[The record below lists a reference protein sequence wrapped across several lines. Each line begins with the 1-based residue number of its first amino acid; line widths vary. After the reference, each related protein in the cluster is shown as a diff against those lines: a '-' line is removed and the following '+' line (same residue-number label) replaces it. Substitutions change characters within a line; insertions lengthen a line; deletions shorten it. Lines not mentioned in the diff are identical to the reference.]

1 MNYIEIRFSI
11 DPEGGEGEVLA
22 ALLADIGFEGV
33 VEENQLL
40 KAYIPESEYNEENLR
55 DMMILAGI
63 NKPFE
68 KSLIAEQNWN
78 EVWESQFEPVV
89 IAGRIYVRAPFHP
102 ARNDIDFELVIEP
115 RMSFG
120 TAHHE
125 TTALMLEY
133 LLELPLEG
141 RSVLD
146 MGCGTGILAIM
157 AAKLGANPVVAI
169 DNDTWAVSNARDN
182 ILINNTPSILIE
194 MGDAHALTQHSSFD
208 VILANIN
215 RNILLNEMEE
225 YCKVLNNQGI
235 ILFSG
240 FYFND
245 LPAIE
250 QAASQNQLRLLSYKN
265 KNNWV
270 AAAFAKSLKESIK

>member
-1 MNYIEIRFSI
+1 MTYIEIRFSI

-33 VEENQLL
+33 VEENEIL
-40 KAYIPESEYNEENLR
+40 KAYIPEFEFNEENLLNI
-55 DMMILAGI
+55 MTLAGI

-68 KSLIAEQNWN
+68 KSLIADQNWN
-78 EVWESQFEPVV
+78 EVWESRFEPVV

-133 LLELPLEG
+133 LLELPLKD

-182 ILINNTPSILIE
+182 ILINNTPFIQIE
-194 MGDAHALTQHSSFD
+194 LGDAQALAQYSSFD

-215 RNILLNEMEE
+215 RNILLNDIAK
-225 YCKVLNNQGI
+225 YGKVLNNHGI

-245 LPAIE
+245 LPIIE
-250 QAASQNQLRLLSYKN
+250 QTASLYQLNLLTYKN

-270 AAAFAKSLKESIK
+270 AAAFAKILKE

>member
-40 KAYIPESEYNEENLR
+40 KAYIPESEFNEENLR

-63 NKPFE
+63 NKPFG

-102 ARNDIDFELVIEP
+102 DRNDIDFELVIEP

-194 MGDAHALTQHSSFD
+194 LGDAHALTQYSSFD

-215 RNILLNEMEE
+215 RNILLNDMKE

-240 FYFND
+240 FYLND

-250 QAASQNQLRLLSYKN
+250 QAASQNQLRLISYKN

-270 AAAFAKSLKESIK
+270 AATFAKSLKD

>member
-102 ARNDIDFELVIEP
+102 DRNDIDFELVIEP

-215 RNILLNEMEE
+215 RNILLNDMEE